1 MKQNIKFKS
10 KHIVIVGMGIQG
22 KKRKKVLGKD
32 FIASVDIDKN
42 KDKFKSLSDIP
53 KIRYDGVYICVPDNQ
68 KKKIINN
75 ALNCGK
81 HVLVEKPLILKEKDI
96 DYFKNLTRKKN
107 LVLYTA
113 YNHRFEPGILKIKK
127 ILDKKLIG
135 KTYYCKIFYGNGTS
149 LLVKKN
155 KWRDKGQGVITD
167 LGSHLI
173 DLCILFFGEKISSFK
188 ILRSNKFENKAPDHA
203 ILEINYKKFK
213 IILEVSL
220 CSWKNSF
227 YIDLYGSK
235 GSLHL
240 DSLCKWSQSVLSIR
254 RRILPAGK
262 PKETKFIF
270 EKGDRTWK
278 LEKLYFEKLMNSKK
292 NFFPLKDKIISN
304 FLNNLK

>member
-1 MKQNIKFKS
+1 MNQNIKFNS

-22 KKRKKVLGKD
+22 KKRKKILGKN

-42 KDKFKSLSDIP
+42 KHKFTSLSNIP
-53 KIRYDGVYICVPDNQ
+53 KNRYDGVYICVPDTQ
-68 KKKIINN
+68 KKKIINS
-75 ALNCGK
+75 ALNKGK
-81 HVLVEKPLILKEKDI
+81 HVLVEKPLILNEKDFI
-96 DYFKNLTRKKN
+96 NFKNLTKKN
-107 LVLYTA
+107 KLALYTA

-127 ILDKKLIG
+127 ILEEKKIG
-135 KTYYCKIFYGNGTS
+135 KIYYCKMFYGNGTS

-173 DLCILFFGEKISSFK
+173 DLCILFFGEKILSFK
-188 ILRSNKFENKAPDHA
+188 ILRSDKFENKAPDHA
-203 ILEINYKKFK
+203 ILEIIYKKFK

-240 DSLCKWSQSVLSIR
+240 NSLCKWSKSVLSIR
-254 RRILPAGK
+254 KRTLPSGK
-262 PKETKFIF
+262 PKETNFIF
-270 EKGDRTWK
+270 KKGDRTWE
-278 LEKLYFEKLMNSKK
+278 LEKNYFKKLMNSNK

-304 FLNNLK
+304 FLSNLK